1 MHIKFF
7 KIIICLHYEGGVS
20 WEALRY
26 GVHTTFSEDHPDDL
40 VYNPSGGLG
49 FLDGFVIDTHFR

>member
-1 MHIKFF
+1 M
-7 KIIICLHYEGGVS
+7 S

-26 GVHTTFSEDHPDDL
+26 GVHTTYSDDHPDYL

-49 FLDGFVIDTHFR
+49 FLDGFIIDAHFRYGLFLII